1 MQLIDHI
8 GIFENAVPDDMC
20 DVIIGVFDNY
30 IENKMTPEIEKW
42 TSVGED
48 QFPDGSMSRKDEQLY
63 LECVDLKLA
72 MQLNTFIG
80 QAFEQYVKHYGGITQ
95 NNDPVSSW
103 TTKIQKTVAGGGYHK
118 WHCENG
124 VFMYRDR
131 VLTWMIYL
139 NDIPPE
145 NGGSTEFLYQK
156 LALHPKKGTIVLWP
170 AAYTHMH
177 RGGFLTGPIDKYIA
191 TGWFVREPGAVNNK
205 VLSEL

>member
-20 DVIIGVFDNY
+20 DVIIDVFDNY